1 MKNIFFSLC
10 FLATISY
17 SQYSL
22 TVEKFSGAK
31 KAGEDNSIRVVLLYN
46 GTAINTIERKLP
58 FDVPFPAS
66 YINETTGIFILS
78 FPFDGFV
85 EVYNGKGNK
94 IWTKN
99 FFKEMSPNYERTITI
114 ALGSSKIGFLTSD
127 VRLPNAIAHRFTID
141 GKQQWETVL
150 PHSIGYEIALSP
162 DEQMMIAGSYFVLE
176 DEVRQSASIINTK
189 GTIIGDVDILF
200 RKAAFSVDGKF
211 TALSTD
217 REIVVVSTETNKEL
231 YRKSKQTNGIITD
244 IIWNGNSLIV
254 QESEVKTTPEHT
266 FYYANPIFIE
276 YSSELKKLNEQRFVD
291 ENFKSAQLKIKNG
304 SIEFTR
310 NGKSSVLL
318 K

>member
-1 MKNIFFSLC
+1 MKNIFFSLF
-10 FLATISY
+10 FLATISH

-22 TVEKFSGAK
+22 TVDKIGGAK
-31 KAGEDNSIRVVLLYN
+31 KAGEENSIRIVHLYN
-46 GTAINTIERKLP
+46 GTAIMTIERKLP

-85 EVYNGKGNK
+85 EVYNSKGSK

-99 FFKEMSPNYERTITI
+99 FFKEMSPNYERTITV
-114 ALGSSKIGFLTSD
+114 ALGNSSIAFLTSD
-127 VRLPNAIAHRFTID
+127 VRLSNAIAHRFTID

-150 PHSIGYEIALSP
+150 PHSMGYEIALSP
-162 DEQMMIAGSYFVLE
+162 DEQTIIAGSYFVLE
-176 DEVRQSASIINTK
+176 DEVRQSASVINTK
-189 GTIIGDVDILF
+189 GTIVGDIDILF
-200 RKAAFSVDGKF
+200 RKAAFSVNGKF

-217 REIVVVSTETNKEL
+217 REIVIVSTETNKEL
-231 YRKSKQTNGIITD
+231 YRASKQTKGIITD
-244 IIWNGNSLIV
+244 IIWNGNNLIV
-254 QESEVKTTPEHT
+254 QETEVRTTPEHT
-266 FYYANPIFIE
+266 FYYADPLFIE
-276 YSSELKKLNEQRFVD
+276 YSFELKKLNEQRFVD
-291 ENFKSAQLKIKNG
+291 ENFKSSQLKIKNG

>member
-66 YINETTGIFILS
+66 YINEMTGIFILS